1 MAIIKDR
8 KIFLQWFKYEEF
20 NSPDEP
26 FSYKKMEEELL
37 KRLDFAR
44 TIAGI
49 PFKITSG
56 YRSRMHNR
64 KVGGKP
70 TSSHCKGLAADIYVK
85 DNNSRSI
92 ILNALI
98 KARFNRIGIGKDF
111 IHVDVDNNKSQ
122 DRIWLY

>member
-8 KIFLQWFKYEEF
+8 KLFLRWFKYEEF

-26 FSYKKMEEELL
+26 LSYKKMEEELL

-44 TIAGI
+44 TLAGI

-70 TSSHCKGLAADIYVK
+70 TSSHCKGLAADIYC
-85 DNNSRSI
+85 DSNISRWKI
-92 ILNALI
+92 IDSLI
-98 KARFNRIGIGKDF
+98 KARFNRIGIGKNF
-111 IHVDVDNNKSQ
+111 IHVDVDYDKSQ